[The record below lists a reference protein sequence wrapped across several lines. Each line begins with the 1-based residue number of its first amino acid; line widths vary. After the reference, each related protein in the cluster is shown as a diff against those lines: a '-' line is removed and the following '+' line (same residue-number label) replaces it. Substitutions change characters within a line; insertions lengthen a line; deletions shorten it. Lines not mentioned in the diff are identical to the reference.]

1 MRHLVV
7 PAVAVVALALA
18 ASGSASP
25 AMTVRAEG
33 ERSADGSATKVLRIP
48 RGHNRLRIV
57 YDAMQTVRPYTRDA
71 DYNRVYGPEIT
82 RPVPTADGNITLECR
97 KSARVP
103 WYSTTTT
110 RRTFLAGTTTM
121 RLSVRPA
128 FQCRV
133 YLSVS
138 DYVTAFPD
146 NDEENVA
153 LRLTASVTTLR

>member
-7 PAVAVVALALA
+7 PVVAFAALALA

-33 ERSADGSATKVLRIP
+33 VSYAYGSDYKVRRIP
-48 RGHNRLRIV
+48 RGHNRLRLT
-57 YDAMQTVRPYTRDA
+57 YDATQTVRPYTRDP
-71 DYNRVYGPEIT
+71 DYNLVYGSEIT
-82 RPVPTADGNITLECR
+82 RPATAAEGRLALECR

-110 RRTFLAGTTTM
+110 SRTFLAGTTTI

-133 YLSVS
+133 RLSV
-138 DYVTAFPD
+138 DYNEVSAT
-146 NDEENVA
+146 NEEDVA
-153 LRLTASVTTLR
+153 VRLAASVTTLR